1 MRRICRFEELLA
13 VYRSLDL
20 EARASVDA
28 HLRECPACAARLA
41 GYERVD
47 QSLRTLPGIRL
58 PARLQ
63 QPWPGRLPASQIATR
78 DRRPRGGFGLAV
90 GRVLLPA
97 SLIVGLVA
105 GVWLLLASL
114 SGGDGGVT
122 ATPTLTLTPTATA
135 VALLDETGGVAVHVD
150 PGAIPAPHA
159 ALYPVPRPT
168 LIAAQAEASVALY
181 AP

>member
-1 MRRICRFEELLA
+1 LA

-20 EARASVDA
+20 ETRASVDA

-47 QSLRTLPGIRL
+47 QSLRALPAVRL

-63 QPWPGRLPASQIATR
+63 RPWPGQWPASQVASR
-78 DRRPRGGFGLAV
+78 ARRPRGGYGLAA
-90 GRVLLPA
+90 GRILLPA
-97 SLIVGLVA
+97 SLIAGLVA

-114 SGGDGGVT
+114 SGGENGVI

-135 VALLDETGGVAVHVD
+135 MVRLDEAGEAAVHVD
-150 PGAIPAPHA
+150 PGAIPSPQA
-159 ALYPVPRPT
+159 ALYTAPRPT
-168 LIAAQAEASVALY
+168 LIAAPAEVSGAFN